1 MNVPNKNIRYLCLSD
16 MHAGALSSVLTPLD
30 AKFGYDRDGS
40 SATATTFGVAIGA
53 TLKTLIGDQA
63 PPDLLLLGDAL
74 DMSFSPPDQSSEVL
88 AAFLSGIFATDGVLS
103 NRMVFLPGNHDHALW
118 TAERFDGRAETGPI
132 PGFRH
137 VTPAFQPPQDCPK
150 SGILEQLVAPF
161 GRDIVVPTY
170 YPNMGLVNPAG
181 DRAVVLHHGHFAE
194 ATYRMMNTLIAIMS
208 GNSDVGEDVESLERY
223 NGNWIDFGW
232 SAIGADGVLGK
243 DVTIAYHSLLTGA
256 EAARFQQRIADHLA
270 HVIATKFDLPPTK
283 MIEEGLSIVARGII
297 ESLVGTYSQL
307 ERYSYTEH
315 LSYST
320 VETLKSYLS
329 KAVLPQMQQ
338 EIDAPLPARTT
349 FVFGHTHK
357 PFEDQIVVDGFA
369 APLGLYNT
377 GGWVLDTALLSTVE
391 GASAVLIDDDLNTAS
406 IRLFGMPV
414 DGQPT
419 KVHAVSA
426 DIDRAENP
434 LLDRLQA
441 AIDANAPLW
450 AAFSAAVADDLMV
463 RQTMILKMS
472 EAADAQARANGGVL

>member
-1 MNVPNKNIRYLCLSD
+1 M
-16 MHAGALSSVLTPLD
+16 
-30 AKFGYDRDGS
+30 
-40 SATATTFGVAIGA
+40 
-53 TLKTLIGDQA
+53 
-63 PPDLLLLGDAL
+63 
-74 DMSFSPPDQSSEVL
+74 
-88 AAFLSGIFATDGVLS
+88 
-103 NRMVFLPGNHDHALW
+103 
-118 TAERFDGRAETGPI
+118 GRN
-132 PGFRH
+132 
-137 VTPAFQPPQDCPK
+137 
-150 SGILEQLVAPF
+150 
-161 GRDIVVPTY
+161 IVVPTY
-170 YPNMGLVNPAG
+170 YPNMGLVNGAG

-208 GNSDVGEDVESLERY
+208 GNNDVGEDVESLERY

-256 EAARFQQRIADHLA
+256 EATRFQQRIADHLA

-297 ESLVGTYSQL
+297 ESVVGTYSQL

-320 VETLKSYLS
+320 IETLKSYLS
-329 KAVLPQMQQ
+329 RAVLPQMQH
-338 EIDAPLPARTT
+338 EIDAPFPARTT

-419 KVHAVSA
+419 TVHAVSA

-434 LLDRLQA
+434 LLGRLQA
-441 AIDANAPLW
+441 AIDANAGLW
-450 AAFSAAVADDLMV
+450 AAFSAAVADDLMA
-463 RQTMILKMS
+463 RQTMILKMT
-472 EAADAQARANGGVL
+472 EDADAQARAHGGVL